1 MQMRGSIKKSPIKLS
16 AVENKLTRWFVYK
29 SGKQTRQK
37 PPSSDFKVTTPE
49 IPQLSQHAITSK
61 GIPVPYTNQ

>member
-16 AVENKLTRWFVYK
+16 TVENKLTRWFVYESAK
-29 SGKQTRQK
+29 T
-37 PPSSDFKVTTPE
+37 PSSDFMINTLE
-49 IPQLSQHAITSK
+49 IPQLSQQAITSK